1 MEVHES
7 VVLVNGLW
15 MPDAVLWLL
24 AQRLRRAG
32 FRVHIFSYPT
42 VRENLCANAALL
54 QQYLQTV
61 PGEVVHLAGFSLG
74 GLVVRALFRH
84 YPEQRPGRILLLGCP
99 QQGSRAALVLARS
112 RPGRYLLGRSLA
124 DLNAG
129 RPQAWAWPER
139 EIGVIAGTLAL
150 GLGRLVASLAR
161 PHDGTVSVAET
172 AMPDASD
179 QLTLPVAHFGLLL
192 SKEVARQ
199 AAGFLRTGRFT
210 S

>member
-1 MEVHES
+1 MQARVS

-15 MPDAVLWLL
+15 MPDAALWVL
-24 AQRLRRAG
+24 ARRLRRAG
-32 FRVHIFSYPT
+32 FHVHAFSYPT
-42 VRENLCANAALL
+42 VHEDLRANAARL

-61 PGEVVHLAGFSLG
+61 PGEVVHLVGYSLG

-99 QQGSRAALVLARS
+99 QQGSRAALALAAS
-112 RPGRYLLGRSLA
+112 RPGRCLVGRSLA

-129 RPQAWAWPER
+129 RPQAWTWPKR